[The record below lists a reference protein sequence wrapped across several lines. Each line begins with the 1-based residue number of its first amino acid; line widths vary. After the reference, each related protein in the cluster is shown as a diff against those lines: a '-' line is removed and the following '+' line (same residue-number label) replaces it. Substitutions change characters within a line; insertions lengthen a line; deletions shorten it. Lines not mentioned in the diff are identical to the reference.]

1 MPTRFIPLVVLSAAL
16 AFACGPR
23 ARSNEAT
30 AHAKGTPGHPVVSSL
45 DVRVD
50 GGVSFALHVTNQ
62 ASKSLELTFPD
73 GQTHDIVVID
83 GVGREVWR
91 WSQGR
96 LFTQALQ
103 NRVIA
108 HSETVSYEGEWSP
121 RDTHGTFTAVA
132 SLRSENHPVEQRVQ
146 FTLP

>member
-1 MPTRFIPLVVLSAAL
+1 MHTRYIPLLVLSAAL

-23 ARSNEAT
+23 AHSGEGS
-30 AHAKGTPGHPVVSSL
+30 AHSKGTPGQPVATSL

-50 GGVSFALHVTNQ
+50 QGVLFALRVTNK

-73 GQTHDIVVID
+73 GQTHDIVVLD
-83 GVGREVWR
+83 GGGREVWR

-96 LFTQALQ
+96 MFTQALQ
-103 NRVIA
+103 NRVLA
-108 HSETVSYEGEWSP
+108 RSETVSYEGQWLPS
-121 RDTHGTFTAVA
+121 DNHGTFTAVA
-132 SLRSENHPVEQRVQ
+132 SLRSENHPIEQRIQ